1 MMLIHWLLTLL
12 TVATSVSHVKTGRDL
27 SLSAPPTEDVIID
40 TGDAAGKLPSS
51 SYTLPEYGTY
61 YF

>member
-12 TVATSVSHVKTGRDL
+12 TVASAVSHVKAERDL
-27 SLSAPPTEDVIID
+27 SLPTPPTENVLTDN
-40 TGDAAGKLPSS
+40 GDAAGKLPSY
-51 SYTLPEYGTY
+51 SYTLPEYGAY